1 MTKWGKQDGNTE
13 DEAAGYCL
21 LVLLGFG
28 HAAVSEPGEI
38 IRDWWD
44 GTWEAV
50 EDMINIVSQPLE
62 IILLCCPFSWRILF
76 CTSLRELGLFI
87 VFSYRSTEQSLN
99 LKWISFLFSI
109 VLSLSWCC
117 LKWQMKV
124 QHLKPCSLFY
134 IFYIKM
140 HSIKSRFV
148 IGQQNTLFTGLCAQS
163 LAQEFYKL
171 ELWRGLPVE
180 NYSWK
185 QVTSKVKFDCDY
197 LRERG
202 LN

>member
-1 MTKWGKQDGNTE
+1 
-13 DEAAGYCL
+13 
-21 LVLLGFG
+21 
-28 HAAVSEPGEI
+28 
-38 IRDWWD
+38 
-44 GTWEAV
+44 
-50 EDMINIVSQPLE
+50 
-62 IILLCCPFSWRILF
+62 
-76 CTSLRELGLFI
+76 
-87 VFSYRSTEQSLN
+87 
-99 LKWISFLFSI
+99 
-109 VLSLSWCC
+109 
-117 LKWQMKV
+117 
-124 QHLKPCSLFY
+124 
-134 IFYIKM
+134 M